1 MKFSLTITEATEAEI
16 SRIMSFL
23 SGTTSPVA
31 ITAPQP
37 QPSAIPPMPQ
47 NGGNDEDGDETG
59 PVNTDA
65 PAVDS
70 SGLPWDERI
79 HSSNKATTDKGVWR
93 KRRGVSDTTVAAV
106 EAELRAR
113 TAPNQPAPMFT
124 EQQPAPVMQMP
135 APAPQPQPM
144 PQMQPAPQ
152 PMPTMPA
159 PAPMPVQSQPTQPQ
173 PMPQTAPPVPQPT
186 ATGVSMDFP
195 TFMQALS
202 QQMQKRDANG
212 MPLIDTEYLARVTSE
227 VSTAFGVP
235 LGVITDI
242 VSQPRAAEMIVYAV
256 QCMQRDQKW

>member
-1 MKFSLTITEATEAEI
+1 MKFSLTISEATEAEI

-37 QPSAIPPMPQ
+37 QPSVIPQMPQ
-47 NGGNDEDGDETG
+47 TTGDEGDETE
-59 PVNTDA
+59 PVNANA

-79 HSSNKATTDKGVWR
+79 HSSNKAMTDKGVWR
-93 KRRGVSDTTVAAV
+93 KRRGVSDATVAQV

-113 TAPNQPAPMFT
+113 TAPQQPAPMF
-124 EQQPAPVMQMP
+124 EQPSATGVIPQPVMQPQPMPVMQMP
-135 APAPQPQPM
+135 APQPAPQYQPQPM
-144 PQMQPAPQ
+144 Q
-152 PMPTMPA
+152 
-159 PAPMPVQSQPTQPQ
+159 PAPMPQMQPQ
-173 PMPQTAPPVPQPT
+173 PMPQTPAPAPQPT
-186 ATGVSMDFP
+186 NGGVSMDFP

-212 MPLIDTEYLARVTSE
+212 MPLIDTDYLARITSE
-227 VSTAFGVP
+227 IATAFGVP

-242 VSQPRAAEMIVYAV
+242 VSQPRSAEMIVYAV
-256 QCMQRDQKW
+256 QCMQRDGKW